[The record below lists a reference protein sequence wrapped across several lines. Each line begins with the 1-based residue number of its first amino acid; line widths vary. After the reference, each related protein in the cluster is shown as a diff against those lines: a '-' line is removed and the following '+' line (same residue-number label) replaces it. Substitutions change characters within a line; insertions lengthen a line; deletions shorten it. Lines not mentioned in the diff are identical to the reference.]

1 MYDEY
6 AVAPVD
12 IANGNTPFIYKRFF
26 IEVPIKQF
34 GIGPGSVSK
43 NSDTYKM
50 HLINDCLGINQH
62 PEYLYKYVKLK
73 VIEEKKFD
81 KNLTRA
87 RFIPA
92 SQIFS
97 LKPLAKSITCSF

>member
-6 AVAPVD
+6 AVAPID

-43 NSDTYKM
+43 NSDTY
-50 HLINDCLGINQH
+50 
-62 PEYLYKYVKLK
+62 
-73 VIEEKKFD
+73 
-81 KNLTRA
+81 
-87 RFIPA
+87 
-92 SQIFS
+92 
-97 LKPLAKSITCSF
+97 